1 MPRSGFSE
9 LLAEPVDRRAV
20 CIADPVALVK
30 TSAGTVTGLGGPAVE
45 ADHGDQVSLVA
56 LEDGDVV
63 ADERQRVVDL
73 VGHAGDELAQAGEL
87 LRLDHPA
94 LRGLELLVC
103 LVLRLRELPE
113 GDVLLLELLL
123 GPHPLGHVP
132 EDALDTDGL
141 AIAA

>member
-20 CIADPVALVK
+20 GIADHVAVAK
-30 TSAGTVTGLGGPAVE
+30 TGAAMATGLGGPAVE
-45 ADHGDQVSLVA
+45 ADQVAQVA

-103 LVLRLRELPE
+103 LVL
-113 GDVLLLELLL
+113 
-123 GPHPLGHVP
+123 
-132 EDALDTDGL
+132 
-141 AIAA
+141 